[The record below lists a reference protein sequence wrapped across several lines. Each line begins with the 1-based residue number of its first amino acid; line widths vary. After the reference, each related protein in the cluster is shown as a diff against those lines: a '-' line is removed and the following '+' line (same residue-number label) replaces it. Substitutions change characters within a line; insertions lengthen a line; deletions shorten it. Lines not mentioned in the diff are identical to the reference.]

1 MPRKYLNEFKDADA
15 VDEVFLLA
23 EKTLRANRNAN
34 LYLLAVLRDKTGTMV
49 GMQWNVTEQSTAH
62 VNAGDF
68 VRVKGKVQLFQ
79 GGLQMIVTNLKP
91 VPANEVD
98 PAEFHPQPSGETPKR
113 LERMRELL
121 GTLTNPHLAALVEAF
136 WADGAFMKAF
146 AQAPAGVKAHHAY
159 NGGLVEHVL
168 NILETANR
176 VIDLYPALDRDVLF
190 VGIFLHDLGKVRE
203 MAYDTSFVYTDEGQ
217 LLGHLLIGCEMLN
230 EKIPEVERRSGQ
242 PFPPG
247 LAWHLKH
254 LILSHHGTI
263 EYGAAKLPMTPEAM
277 ALHHLDALDA
287 KVHEFAKA
295 IEEDPN
301 GESNWTPFSP
311 RTGRKIY
318 KGAKKASGTTGIA
331 RCEASGEPRG

>member
-1 MPRKYLNEFKDADA
+1 MPRKYVNEYKDGDS

-34 LYLLAVLRDKTGTMV
+34 LYLLAVLRDKTGTIA
-49 GMQWNVTEQSTAH
+49 GLQWNVTEQGTAQI
-62 VNAGDF
+62 NAGDF
-68 VRVKGKVQLFQ
+68 VRVKGKVQIFQ

-91 VPANEVD
+91 VPPAEVD
-98 PAEFHPQPSGETPKR
+98 PAEFRPQPSGDTPQR
-113 LERMRELL
+113 LARLRELL

-136 WADGAFMKAF
+136 WADEAFLAAF

-176 VIDLYPALDRDVLF
+176 TIDLYPSLDRDVF
-190 VGIFLHDLGKVRE
+190 FTGIFLHDLGKVRE

-217 LLGHLLIGCEMLN
+217 LLGHLLIGCEMLS
-230 EKIPEVERRSGQ
+230 EKLPEVERRTGQ
-242 PFPPG
+242 PFPLH

-254 LILSHHGTI
+254 LILSHHGTL
-263 EYGAAKLPMTPEAM
+263 EYGAAKLPMTPEAV

-287 KVHEFAKA
+287 KVHEFARA
-295 IEEDPN
+295 IGEDPN
-301 GESNWTPFSP
+301 AESNWTPFSP
-311 RTGRKIY
+311 RLQRKLY
-318 KGAKKASGTTGIA
+318 KTPKV
-331 RCEASGEPRG
+331 

>member
-1 MPRKYLNEFKDADA
+1 MSRKYLNEFKDGEG

-49 GMQWNVTEQSTAH
+49 GMQWNVTEQGAAH

-68 VRVKGKVQLFQ
+68 VRVKGKVQLYQ
-79 GGLQMIVTNLKP
+79 GGLQMIVTGIKP
-91 VPANEVD
+91 VPTTEVD
-98 PAEFHPQPSGETPKR
+98 PAEFHPQPSGETPNR
-113 LERMRELL
+113 LARMRELL
-121 GTLTNPHLAALVEAF
+121 GTLTNPHLAALIEAF
-136 WADGAFMKAF
+136 WADEAFLAAF

-168 NILETANR
+168 SILEAANR
-176 VIDLYPALDRDVLF
+176 FIDLYPALDRDVF
-190 VGIFLHDLGKVRE
+190 FTGIFLHDLGKVRE

-217 LLGHLLIGCEMLN
+217 LLGHLLIGCEMLS
-230 EKIPEVERRSGQ
+230 EKISAVEARTGQ
-242 PFPPG
+242 PFPPE

-263 EYGAAKLPMTPEAM
+263 EYGAAKLPMTPEAV

-295 IEEDPN
+295 IQEDPN

-311 RTGRKIY
+311 RLQRKLY
-318 KGAKKASGTTGIA
+318 KAPKPNVGQPPA
-331 RCEASGEPRG
+331 